1 MTNFDPSSYKFAAA
15 VYLYSPRSDEAA
27 DVAAMI
33 MDDIADYHRADPNA
47 FDFEDYEMAQ
57 KHADPAGRFAT
68 RGTCD
73 HCGAAFHYGARFIN
87 DAGDSLIVGNICAT
101 NTMGLTGHEYADRRI
116 RQTVQAARSKAK
128 ADAKVAALAPNRRA
142 ALEYGHSIS
151 YDLRAKFRKYHSLS
165 VKQWA
170 LAKKLKREGDERD
183 ARFAEERAQCN
194 PIPADVLE
202 GRTTI
207 AGEVVSTKMQEGYYG
222 TTYKMLVKDDRGFKV
237 WGTVPASIDEA
248 VYNGRLED
256 DATIR
261 VEFVATIEASDDD
274 DTFGF
279 FKRPAKATAEVRLA
293 CEAA

>member
-15 VYLYSPRSDEAA
+15 VYLYSPRDDEAA
-27 DVAAMI
+27 ELAGMI
-33 MDDIADYHRADPNA
+33 MDDIADFHRANPDS
-47 FDFEDYEMAQ
+47 FDFEDYGMALE
-57 KHADPAGRFAT
+57 HANPEGRFAR

-73 HCGAAFHYGARFIN
+73 HCGAAFHYGARFTN
-87 DAGDSLIVGNICAT
+87 DAGESLIVGNICAT

-142 ALEYGHSIS
+142 ALDYDHSIS

-170 LAKKLKREGDERD
+170 LAKKLKREGEERA
-183 ARFAEERAQCN
+183 ARLAEERAKCN

-202 GRTTI
+202 GRATI
-207 AGEVVSTKMQEGYYG
+207 AGEVVSAKVQEGYYG
-222 TTYKMLVKDDRGFKV
+222 STYKMLVKDDRGFKV

-256 DATIR
+256 GATIR
-261 VEFVATIEASDDD
+261 VEFVATVEASDDD

-279 FKRPAKATAEVRLA
+279 FKRPSKATAEVRLA
-293 CEAA
+293 SEAA